1 MVNFVDIIV
10 QGGLSLI
17 PVIVLYL
24 NFKDRSDRLE
34 KRLTGLE
41 KEIEFSKEFKRE
53 VLKRLNSHDEQN
65 KAILVLAEQVK
76 NLTNDVKEIRDFIFN
91 KGA

>member
-41 KEIEFSKEFKRE
+41 KDIEFSKEFKRE

-65 KAILVLAEQVK
+65 KAILVLAEQVRS
-76 NLTNDVKEIRDFIFN
+76 LTNDVKEIRDFIFN

>member
-53 VLKRLNSHDEQN
+53 VLKRLNSPDEQN

>member
-1 MVNFVDIIV
+1 MVNFIDVIL
-10 QGGLSLI
+10 QGGLTLI
-17 PVIVLYL
+17 PAVVLYL

-41 KEIEFSKEFKRE
+41 KDIEFSKEFKRE

>member
-1 MVNFVDIIV
+1 MVNFIDVFL
-10 QGGLSLI
+10 QGGLTLI
-17 PVIVLYL
+17 PAVVLYL

-41 KEIEFSKEFKRE
+41 KDIEFSKEFKRE

-65 KAILVLAEQVK
+65 KAILVLAEQVRS
-76 NLTNDVKEIRDFIFN
+76 LTNDVKEIRDFIFN

>member
-65 KAILVLAEQVK
+65 KAILVLAEQVRS
-76 NLTNDVKEIRDFIFN
+76 LTNDVKEIRDFIFN

>member
-1 MVNFVDIIV
+1 MVNFIDVIL

-41 KEIEFSKEFKRE
+41 KDIEFSKEFKRE

-65 KAILVLAEQVK
+65 KAILVLAEQVRS
-76 NLTNDVKEIRDFIFN
+76 LTNDVKEIRDFIFN

>member
-1 MVNFVDIIV
+1 MVNFIDVIL
-10 QGGLSLI
+10 QGGLTLI
-17 PVIVLYL
+17 PAIVLYL

-41 KEIEFSKEFKRE
+41 KDIEFSKEFKRE

-65 KAILVLAEQVK
+65 KAILVLAEQVRS
-76 NLTNDVKEIRDFIFN
+76 LTNDVKEIRDFIFN

>member
-1 MVNFVDIIV
+1 MVNFIDVIL
-10 QGGLSLI
+10 QGGLTLI
-17 PVIVLYL
+17 PAVVLYL

-41 KEIEFSKEFKRE
+41 KDIEFSKEFKRE

-65 KAILVLAEQVK
+65 KAILVLAEQVRS
-76 NLTNDVKEIRDFIFN
+76 LTNDVKEIRDFIFN

>member
-1 MVNFVDIIV
+1 MVNFIDVIL
-10 QGGLSLI
+10 QGGLTLI
-17 PVIVLYL
+17 PAVVLYL

-41 KEIEFSKEFKRE
+41 KDIEFSKEFKRE

-65 KAILVLAEQVK
+65 KAILVLAEQVRSM
-76 NLTNDVKEIRDFIFN
+76 TNDVKEIRDFIFN